1 MNTRLSFTPAT
12 LLNTR
17 NPRMAFS
24 PITAARTPA
33 LPAIRRSAAT
43 GAPIFRAPPLDLAAR
58 PTGENRFP
66 AWHRGP
72 LDRLQPPLTRF
83 RD

>member
-1 MNTRLSFTPAT
+1 MNTRLTFVPTALAT
-12 LLNTR
+12 TR
-17 NPRMAFS
+17 SARAGFS
-24 PITAARTPA
+24 PITAARTPT
-33 LPAIRRSAAT
+33 LPTIRRSAVT